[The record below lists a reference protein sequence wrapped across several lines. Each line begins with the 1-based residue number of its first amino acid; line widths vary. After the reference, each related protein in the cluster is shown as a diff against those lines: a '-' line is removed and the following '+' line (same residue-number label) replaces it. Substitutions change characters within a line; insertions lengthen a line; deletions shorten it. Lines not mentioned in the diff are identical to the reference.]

1 MLKKTLRALREYPW
15 VILFALFILSYT
27 VLDMSFTNK
36 SYSELENRP
45 LKTRPK
51 MSFSALMSGDY
62 DEKFDAYINDQFFG
76 RDGWIT
82 LKSRTESA
90 LLKTENNEIVYGKDG
105 YLFKKYDRIDGEKY
119 QANERYIREF
129 FEKYPQQE
137 ITFCVVPNS
146 YEILKDKLPAGLSL
160 VDEAAEIERLYA
172 GLPDNVTAQNVYPTL
187 WEHRDD
193 YIYYRTDHHWT
204 TYGAY
209 LAVCAYAGERGMI
222 PPPLEA
228 IDSQK
233 VPNFYGT
240 YFSKAKKAGAKA
252 DVITYYEV
260 PVRSVTVADE
270 ERDGLYDL
278 QKFETR
284 DKYAAFLWGNN
295 NRTVIESDQNLNKV
309 EGKKT
314 RVLLI
319 KDSYGNCFAPFLCYL
334 YDEVVIADLRYLPKA
349 SDLMEDGQY
358 DDVLLMYNFES
369 LASDGYLA
377 KLRY

>member
-51 MSFSALMSGDY
+51 MSFSTLMSGDY

-146 YEILKDKLPAGLSL
+146 YEILKDKLPVGLSL

-172 GLPDNVTAQNVYPTL
+172 GLPDNVTAQNVYSTL

-193 YIYYRTDHHWT
+193 YIYFRTDHHWT

-209 LAVCAYAGERGMI
+209 LAVCAYAGERGMT

-284 DKYAAFLWGNN
+284 D
-295 NRTVIESDQNLNKV
+295 
-309 EGKKT
+309 
-314 RVLLI
+314 
-319 KDSYGNCFAPFLCYL
+319 
-334 YDEVVIADLRYLPKA
+334 
-349 SDLMEDGQY
+349 
-358 DDVLLMYNFES
+358 
-369 LASDGYLA
+369 
-377 KLRY
+377 

>member
-51 MSFSALMSGDY
+51 MSFSTLMSGDY

-146 YEILKDKLPAGLSL
+146 YEILKDKLPVGLSL

-172 GLPDNVTAQNVYPTL
+172 GLPDNVTAQNVYSTL

-209 LAVCAYAGERGMI
+209 LAVCAYAGERGMT

>member
-1 MLKKTLRALREYPW
+1 MC
-15 VILFALFILSYT
+15 I
-27 VLDMSFTNK
+27 
-36 SYSELENRP
+36 
-45 LKTRPK
+45 
-51 MSFSALMSGDY
+51 
-62 DEKFDAYINDQFFG
+62 
-76 RDGWIT
+76 RD
-82 LKSRTESA
+82 R
-90 LLKTENNEIVYGKDG
+90 
-105 YLFKKYDRIDGEKY
+105 
-119 QANERYIREF
+119 
-129 FEKYPQQE
+129 
-137 ITFCVVPNS
+137 
-146 YEILKDKLPAGLSL
+146 
-160 VDEAAEIERLYA
+160 
-172 GLPDNVTAQNVYPTL
+172 
-187 WEHRDD
+187 HRDD

-209 LAVCAYAGERGMI
+209 LAVCAYAGERGMT